1 MKKIELNVSRVIYG
15 LLGVTLT
22 FDVLLSLSQY
32 TLYENLSSVLL
43 LVAPILIMV
52 YIISTQSGRKS
63 TWKTSLLFLM
73 LFLIF
78 VLETG
83 VVIGHGLSPT
93 PLFNV
98 LAVIAY
104 TGLIRIFLEKKWI
117 MELTTLKRWSFGL

>member
-1 MKKIELNVSRVIYG
+1 MKKIELNVSRAIYG

-63 TWKTSLLFLM
+63 TWKTAFLFLM

-104 TGLIRIFLEKKWI
+104 TGLSSCTDLECSTFI
-117 MELTTLKRWSFGL
+117 AWSFRHSFV